1 MHGAPAVG
9 KSSVCRVLQGL
20 PPLPKPQQHSTE
32 IFENPV
38 RLIKTGRFSLTSEAV
53 LEHVDEMKI
62 MGMIASHIGEKEKEE
77 KYKSKAPPHP
87 STESGNR
94 DKNAETQTPTGIV
107 QPVSRKTSPAKK
119 HPTSQPMSDVL
130 IGIAKLKK
138 EGKSSSDLF
147 KIAWFHIMDSGGQP
161 QFTDVLPL
169 MFPKVS
175 LHLVVIRLDEKLDDK
190 PMVRYLVAGENKY
203 KLPENL
209 ALSNLQMIQRTCELA
224 EATRISSEKKA
235 HPWVMVIA
243 THSDCNCSKE
253 SLEEKNRRLREL
265 LSRYKHVLISKSNDE
280 VIFAMNAMAPK
291 GQERDEYTRL
301 LQKHVLNAPKVH
313 EDIPVPVRWM
323 VFHLEL
329 SRCSGEGVVEKSV
342 CLEVGDRIQMHKDD
356 AMNAVK
362 YFDSVALHMYLP
374 KKLPDLIFTN
384 FDPFVSRLS
393 LVLAG
398 SFTMPRAGPISE
410 DREKLRTTGILRKE
424 FVEELFRGK
433 FKPHPFSVDKFFD
446 LLEYLRISDQIEKD
460 TYFIPCVLPLD
471 DPNPVKFITEC
482 SPALLTWGK
491 NVLPQGFFPALI
503 VQLLR
508 RKSAPCFHPSRG
520 EKQLRRAVYLNSQD
534 GALLVVDQTSW
545 FELYFAGE
553 ISKFPHMLEAVEE
566 SSRRLAD
573 RMKIHG
579 YGELT
584 RCVRCPRD
592 SCDAPFIHPGIILP
606 QSNMAEC
613 TNREA
618 YRFELSPEQKH
629 WFKSSS
635 GKYVFFLYNY
645 IELMLSVSLITVSV
659 IIIIIVIVIHIIIL

>member
-9 KSSVCRVLQGL
+9 KSSISRVLQGL

-38 RLIKTGRFSLTSEAV
+38 RLIKTRRFSLTSKEA
-53 LEHVDEMKI
+53 LQHVDEMKI
-62 MGMIASHIGEKEKEE
+62 MGMIASHIREKEKEE
-77 KYKSKAPPHP
+77 IHKPTAPSQP
-87 STESGNR
+87 STKSGNR
-94 DKNAETQTPTGIV
+94 DKNAETQTPTCIV
-107 QPVSRKTSPAKK
+107 QPVSNETSPAKK

-130 IGIAKLKK
+130 RSIAKLKK
-138 EGKSSSDLF
+138 DGKSSSDLF

-190 PMVRYLVAGENKY
+190 PLVRYLIAGENKY

-224 EATRISSEKKA
+224 EAARISSQKKG

-243 THSDCNCSKE
+243 THLDCDCSKE
-253 SLEEKNRRLREL
+253 SLEEKNHCLREL
-265 LSRYKHVLISKSNDE
+265 LRRYKHVLITKSKDE
-280 VIFAMNAMAPK
+280 VIFAMNAMATE

-301 LQKHVLNAPKVH
+301 LQDHVLNAPKVH

-323 VFHLEL
+323 LFHLEL
-329 SRCSGEGVVEKSV
+329 SRCSDEGVVEKSV

-362 YFDSVALHMYLP
+362 YFDSVGLHMC
-374 KKLPDLIFTN
+374 LPDKLGNLILTS

-393 LVLAG
+393 LVLAA
-398 SFTMPRAGPISE
+398 SFTRPRAGPISE
-410 DREKLRTTGILRKE
+410 DHEKLRTTGILSKE
-424 FVEELFRGK
+424 FVEELFHGK
-433 FKPHPFSVDKFFD
+433 FNPHPFSVDKFFD
-446 LLEYLRISDQIEKD
+446 LLEYLQIADQIEKD

-471 DPNPVKFITEC
+471 DPNPVKFVTEC

-503 VQLLR
+503 VQLLQ
-508 RKSAPCFHPSRG
+508 RKSAPHFHPSSG

-553 ISKFPHMLEAVEE
+553 ISKFPVMLQAVEE
-566 SSRRLAD
+566 SSHCLAD
-573 RMKIHG
+573 RMKIQG

-584 RCVRCPRD
+584 RCVRCRRD

-613 TNREA
+613 TTREA
-618 YRFELSPEQKH
+618 YRFQLSPEQKH
-629 WFKSSS
+629 WIKSSS
-635 GKYVFFLYNY
+635 GKYGVVLYNY
-645 IELMLSVSLITVSV
+645 TEIMLSV
-659 IIIIIVIVIHIIIL
+659 